1 MLAVVVHLLIKFM
14 IYNGTEGIATSNSDK
29 ESAFNVFEFFELL
42 TLGYC
47 IETTSVA

>member
-14 IYNGTEGIATSNSDK
+14 IYNGTEGIATSQ